1 MEILVLYW
9 SKSFFMKKLFF
20 FSLLGL
26 LVFCDA
32 DAQFKKVQKSTP
44 PVTGT
49 STAQPPATSTNV
61 PGKNTPKSTTGKTVP
76 AATTSTTNVGTTT
89 PNSNT
94 QTIVPGK
101 RFDTARETGGREY
114 GAEVK
119 ASRRVS
125 FAYRKESVN
134 DRKVLAYDDI
144 REDDATYSQFVW
156 REIDAREKMNLP
168 FIYSAKEEGGDQRFF
183 SILLSAIKN
192 DSVVAFSAEDDR
204 FTTPL
209 SYDDV
214 ISSSTSKSTKLDT
227 SYQENPNDENI
238 RDTIIFWKENLKAPK
253 PDSIYK
259 FRIKEQWVFDKES
272 SRMLVRIIGIAP
284 LAPNPLPPGIKKQ
297 TGPTTYY
304 PLFWLYYPDLRP
316 TLARS
321 FAYNPKNAGGR
332 QTWEEI
338 FEGRFF
344 SSNIIKSSLN
354 NSKDKP
360 LAQLIK
366 DPLFQLL
373 EGENIKE
380 KIFNY
385 EQDLWSY

>member
-1 MEILVLYW
+1 MYW
-9 SKSFFMKKLFF
+9 SKLFFMKKLFF
-20 FSLLGL
+20 FSLIGV
-26 LVFCDA
+26 VFVNQCA
-32 DAQFKKVQKSTP
+32 YAQFGKLKKSQPT
-44 PVTGT
+44 TT
-49 STAQPPATSTNV
+49 QETTTTQPPATTT
-61 PGKNTPKSTTGKTVP
+61 PGKKGTKPATANQNSVPTPPASTKAPV
-76 AATTSTTNVGTTT
+76 TTNQSVKAD
-89 PNSNT
+89 
-94 QTIVPGK
+94 K
-101 RFDTARETGGREY
+101 RFDTTREAGGREY

-119 ASRRVS
+119 ASRRVG

-192 DSVVAFSAEDDR
+192 DSVVAFDPIDDR

-209 SYDDV
+209 TYDDV
-214 ISSSTSKSTKLDT
+214 IGLSSSKSNKLDT
-227 SYQENPNDENI
+227 VYRENPNDENI
-238 RDTIIFWKENLKAPK
+238 NDTVIQWKENIKAPK

-272 SRMLVRIIGIAP
+272 SRMFVRIIGIAP
-284 LAPNPLPPGIKKQ
+284 MAPNPLPPGMKKQ
-297 TGPTTYY
+297 VGPPSYY
-304 PLFWLYYPDLRP
+304 PMFWLYYPDLRP

>member
-1 MEILVLYW
+1 MLGTSMEILVLYW
-9 SKSFFMKKLFF
+9 SKLFFMKKLFF
-20 FSLLGL
+20 FSLISI
-26 LVFCDA
+26 VFINTGIY
-32 DAQFKKVQKSTP
+32 AQFGILKKTQPPTQVPSSTQP
-44 PVTGT
+44 AGTTAPGNTGTKTTTQPTVPVTTG
-49 STAQPPATSTNV
+49 A
-61 PGKNTPKSTTGKTVP
+61 PGKNIQVVTP
-76 AATTSTTNVGTTT
+76 
-89 PNSNT
+89 
-94 QTIVPGK
+94 QK
-101 RFDTARETGGREY
+101 RFDTAREVGGREY

-119 ASRRVS
+119 PSRRLG
-125 FAYRKESVN
+125 FAYKKESVN
-134 DRKVLAYDDI
+134 DRKPLSYDDI

-183 SILLSAIKN
+183 SILLNAIKN
-192 DSVVAFSAEDDR
+192 DSVIAFDAVDDR

-214 ISSSTSKSTKLDT
+214 IGMSSSKSNKLDT
-227 SYQENPNDENI
+227 VYQENPNDENI
-238 RDTIIFWKENLKAPK
+238 RDTVVQWKENIKAPK
-253 PDSIYK
+253 ADSIYK

-284 LAPNPLPPGIKKQ
+284 MAPNPLPPGMKKQ
-297 TGPTTYY
+297 VGPTTYY
-304 PLFWLYYPDLRP
+304 PMFWLYYPDLRP
-316 TLARS
+316 SLAKN
-321 FAYNPKNAGGR
+321 FAYNSKNAGGR

-344 SSNIIKSSLN
+344 SSNIIKSSFN
-354 NSKDKP
+354 NSKDRT

-380 KIFNY
+380 KLFNY